1 MYIQYNGSMNSL
13 LCLNKDP
20 ILTELNSSVD
30 KESTKKMLAFKYFNS
45 NLSMLN
51 DYLNNDKKLKNNT
64 SANKKAIK
72 SNIQLEF
79 MF

>member
-1 MYIQYNGSMNSL
+1 MNSL

-51 DYLNNDKKLKNNT
+51 DYLNNDKKLKNKT

-72 SNIQLEF
+72 SNTQLEF

>member
-1 MYIQYNGSMNSL
+1 MGIMNSI
-13 LCLNKDP
+13 LCLDKDP

-51 DYLNNDKKLKNNT
+51 DYLNNDKKLKNKT

-72 SNIQLEF
+72 SNTQLEF
-79 MF
+79 SF

>member
-1 MYIQYNGSMNSL
+1 MYIQYNGSMKSL

-51 DYLNNDKKLKNNT
+51 DYLNNDKKLKIT
-64 SANKKAIK
+64 LLLTKKLLNQIP
-72 SNIQLEF
+72 N
-79 MF
+79 

>member
-1 MYIQYNGSMNSL
+1 MNSL

-45 NLSMLN
+45 NLSMLD

-72 SNIQLEF
+72 SNTQLEF

>member
-1 MYIQYNGSMNSL
+1 MNSL

-20 ILTELNSSVD
+20 ILSELNSSVD

-51 DYLNNDKKLKNNT
+51 DYLNNDKKLKNKT

-72 SNIQLEF
+72 SNTQLEF
-79 MF
+79 SF

>member
-1 MYIQYNGSMNSL
+1 MYIQYNDSMNSL

-51 DYLNNDKKLKNNT
+51 DYLNNDKKLKNKT

-72 SNIQLEF
+72 SNTQLEF

>member
-1 MYIQYNGSMNSL
+1 MNNL
-13 LCLNKDP
+13 LYLNKDP
-20 ILTELNSSVD
+20 ILIELNNSVD

-45 NLSMLN
+45 NLSMLD

-72 SNIQLEF
+72 SNTQLEF

>member
-1 MYIQYNGSMNSL
+1 MYIQYNYSMNSL

-51 DYLNNDKKLKNNT
+51 DYLNNDKKLKNKT

-72 SNIQLEF
+72 SNTQLEF
-79 MF
+79 SF

>member
-1 MYIQYNGSMNSL
+1 MNSL
-13 LCLNKDP
+13 LCLNEDP

-51 DYLNNDKKLKNNT
+51 DYLNNDKNCLLYT
-64 SANKKAIK
+64 SP
-72 SNIQLEF
+72 SPRDV
-79 MF
+79 

>member
-1 MYIQYNGSMNSL
+1 MYIQYNGSMKSL

-72 SNIQLEF
+72 SNTQLEF

>member
-1 MYIQYNGSMNSL
+1 MNSL
-13 LCLNKDP
+13 LCLDKDP

-51 DYLNNDKKLKNNT
+51 DYLNNDKKLKNKT

-72 SNIQLEF
+72 SNTQLEF
-79 MF
+79 SF

>member
-1 MYIQYNGSMNSL
+1 MNSL
-13 LCLNKDP
+13 LCLNEDP

-72 SNIQLEF
+72 SNTQLEF
-79 MF
+79 SF

>member
-1 MYIQYNGSMNSL
+1 MNSL

-45 NLSMLN
+45 NLSMLD
-51 DYLNNDKKLKNNT
+51 DYLNNDKKIKNNI
-64 SANKKAIK
+64 SANKKVIK
-72 SNIQLEF
+72 SNTQLEF
-79 MF
+79 SF

>member
-1 MYIQYNGSMNSL
+1 MNSL

-20 ILTELNSSVD
+20 ILSELNSSVD

-51 DYLNNDKKLKNNT
+51 DYLNNDKKSKNNT

-72 SNIQLEF
+72 SNTQLEF
-79 MF
+79 SF

>member
-1 MYIQYNGSMNSL
+1 MNSL

>member
-30 KESTKKMLAFKYFNS
+30 KESTKKMLAFKSVSYTH
-45 NLSMLN
+45 LRAHE
-51 DYLNNDKKLKNNT
+51 T
-64 SANKKAIK
+64 P
-72 SNIQLEF
+72 
-79 MF
+79 